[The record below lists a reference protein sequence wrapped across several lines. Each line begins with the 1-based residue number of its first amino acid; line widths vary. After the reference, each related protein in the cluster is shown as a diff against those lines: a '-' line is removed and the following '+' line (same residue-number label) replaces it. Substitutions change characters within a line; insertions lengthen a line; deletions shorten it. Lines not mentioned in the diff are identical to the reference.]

1 MNRKLYWPLLAVEAA
16 ALAVLCF
23 TGAIDGSPL
32 PLVTAVPWAQIAA
45 LLRTLSLGGGVGNAV
60 AIVLYVLICLLP
72 LLALGLIRRRRRWA
86 AEDAMLAA
94 LSALLF
100 WGLYT
105 LINPGRLAAVYGA
118 TLERVAIGLVIWGM
132 LVGYGLLRLTRALF
146 SGAEKHL
153 WRAAA
158 VVLWVLA
165 ALFVYDAFGD
175 SLAELLA
182 AIRSMRESNTG
193 AGAGTLLGSEALLI
207 VQYLVKILPN
217 VLNVWVIAAMG
228 KLLRPMAQAP
238 YSAQSAEVADALARR
253 CGVAVAVTVVSQLVM
268 ALVQL
273 GLAGSVLKLNVALSV
288 PLDAMAFTLVAL
300 VLVQLIRRGKAL
312 QDDNDLFV

>member
-118 TLERVAIGLVIWGM
+118 TLERVAIGLASVSAYKYPMCSTLCRVRSGRLQQVLRGSQDTDRRTMFRTAM
-132 LVGYGLLRLTRALF
+132 LRVRMRILQLR
-146 SGAEKHL
+146 
-153 WRAAA
+153 
-158 VVLWVLA
+158 
-165 ALFVYDAFGD
+165 
-175 SLAELLA
+175 
-182 AIRSMRESNTG
+182 
-193 AGAGTLLGSEALLI
+193 
-207 VQYLVKILPN
+207 
-217 VLNVWVIAAMG
+217 
-228 KLLRPMAQAP
+228 
-238 YSAQSAEVADALARR
+238 
-253 CGVAVAVTVVSQLVM
+253 
-268 ALVQL
+268 
-273 GLAGSVLKLNVALSV
+273 
-288 PLDAMAFTLVAL
+288 
-300 VLVQLIRRGKAL
+300 
-312 QDDNDLFV
+312 

>member
-16 ALAVLCF
+16 ALAALCF

-146 SGAEKHL
+146 SGEEKHL

-165 ALFVYDAFGD
+165 ALFVYGAFGD